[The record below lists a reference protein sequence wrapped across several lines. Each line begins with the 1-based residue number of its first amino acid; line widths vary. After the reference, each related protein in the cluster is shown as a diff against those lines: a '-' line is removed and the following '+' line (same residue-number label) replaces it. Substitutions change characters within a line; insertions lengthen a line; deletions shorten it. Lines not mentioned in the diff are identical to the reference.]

1 MSAWLAPL
9 PRALDA
15 LDREIDVFFRDD
27 DAGWADTRLFALL
40 DLFARHACPIDLAV
54 IPTAVS
60 DSLARTL
67 LDRRRATRAV
77 NFHQHGHSHA
87 NHEPRGRPCEFGPSR
102 AAALQLGD
110 IKDGQRRLKE
120 YFFDYLDAIFTPP
133 WNRCTTDTG
142 RALVASGIR
151 AISRDITARRLD
163 IAGLTECPV
172 HADWF
177 AKVKGRRL
185 DRHEWA
191 SMLARHIADAA
202 GPVGIMLHHA
212 EMDAAE
218 LDACEQVVRTV
229 ATHPRVHL
237 VPMRDVVMK
246 S

>member
-1 MSAWLAPL
+1 MTSWLDPVVS
-9 PRALDA
+9 A
-15 LDREIDVFFRDD
+15 LDRRSSPLEIFVRDD
-27 DAGWADTRLFALL
+27 DGGWEDGRLLALL
-40 DLFARHACPIDLAV
+40 DLFAEESFPIDVAAIPAATAGALAIELSRRAALLPLGIHQHGFAHV
-54 IPTAVS
+54 NHEPEGRACEFGA
-60 DSLARTL
+60 ARPIESQRTDIRLGRQML
-67 LDRRRATRAV
+67 LDR
-77 NFHQHGHSHA
+77 
-87 NHEPRGRPCEFGPSR
+87 FGPH
-102 AAALQLGD
+102 
-110 IKDGQRRLKE
+110 
-120 YFFDYLDAIFTPP
+120 LDPIFTPP

-151 AISRDITARRLD
+151 AISCDITARRLD

-177 AKVKGRRL
+177 AKARGRRL

-191 SMLARHIADAA
+191 SMLARHVADAA

-218 LDACEQVVRTV
+218 LDACEEVVRTV
-229 ATHPRVHL
+229 AAHPRVHV